1 MIPEKERAALKGIE
15 VLDIVI
21 KEDELLTDEDY
32 LLADKDELLTDEDV
46 LLTDEDELLTDE
58 DEDNILEDEKKFD
71 GSREGTVTQYIWNTT
86 NRVYVYILR
95 RREFFKD
102 FNPPKI
108 QRNIK

>member
-71 GSREGTVTQYIWNTT
+71 GSREGTVTQYKHLKVFLACLVITCWSFG
-86 NRVYVYILR
+86 I
-95 RREFFKD
+95 
-102 FNPPKI
+102 
-108 QRNIK
+108 